1 MKLNENNIQAPFQ
14 YKISDKTFELKT
26 VSGGF
31 SLNTDNVQIK
41 VFSGERL
48 FCADIGYAVDGAV
61 EEMEFLIDSI
71 KVYPQVLE
79 SLEDLQAVEIKDNE
93 VYLIKNELD
102 FKSIVFFPPSD
113 LNKKFDFTIT
123 TYSSTFSAFMFD
135 EIAKK
140 LNSLDTN
147 YPIKN
152 YYENTDY
159 KINDIIKYNGYLY
172 RVFKDFTSDSTD
184 YYLKSN
190 CNILTPFK
198 KLELDSIYKA
208 NELVEYNNN
217 FFIVQKDFV
226 YQKSFGVLT
235 NLNGLLKPLQDIIIW
250 FDGITKIYKNQIVIK
265 DSILY
270 KVLEDIDNPIWD
282 SIQQK
287 IETLIKA
294 DNTFYDDSNSSF
306 GNNTNTVQKAIEKLK
321 SNKQDSLIAGNN
333 INLYGNAISVEGGV
347 NKEYE
352 LGSLYIIN
360 DLIIKDNKI
369 YKVNESFTASNWNA
383 DISKCILIS
392 TGGGNG
398 ASEAIDV
405 SFDNTNAKL
414 QQLAG
419 YDFPRFKVSI
429 PDTINLTF
437 KDEILGNGAVSS
449 ASIVKENN
457 EYRLKG
463 NITAEIRNSEDF
475 PFSFTIDNITNDY
488 EQYSTISQFF
498 NFTDDYSFSSE
509 YISADSGE
517 ITIAGVDKEYQFK
530 FVYSNSYSSKCKL
543 YIETK
548 DGSDINGT
556 YTISLNIKNRVLK
569 PEDRNIFGVNSN
581 FQQSIIASLCN
592 LGLNQTGS
600 SVKLQGTF
608 TSSIYNVGTSD
619 GLFFYSPIIENYF
632 NLSDGINLTNTTGIT
647 SSTGKACKFGITKI
661 SDTPADNISKYVLSL
676 AYQDGSSINQ
686 GDVFTFNLTPD
697 KNSSLNT
704 IYQNVTNVQQMG
716 EALNYKILDLAI
728 RYMIPAYYTQYANA
742 SGVFDANEAP
752 SVWYKKMYGITTTWQ
767 IMFNS
772 ESVYF
777 RTEGS
782 LASSGRSN
790 GIQGDA
796 GRNASGKFAGAIS
809 SSDVSGIYAEYLKI
823 VNQFN
828 AIGGASKII
837 YDSYL
842 SRAYTTANEF
852 RVINRLIRVYKL
864 LTINGKTVSQI
875 MEEYKNDICYI

>member
-1 MKLNENNIQAPFQ
+1 MNLNENNIQAPFQ

-31 SLNTDNVQIK
+31 SLNTDNVHVK

-61 EEMEFLIDSI
+61 EEMEFLINGI

-79 SLEDLQAVEIKDNE
+79 SLEDLQTVQVKDNE
-93 VYLIKNELD
+93 VYLIRNELD

-123 TYSSTFSAFMFD
+123 TYSSTFSSFMFD
-135 EIAKK
+135 EIAKR
-140 LNSLDTN
+140 LNTLDIN

-226 YQKSFGVLT
+226 YQKSLGVLT

-265 DSILY
+265 DNILY

-360 DLIIKDNKI
+360 DLIIKDDKI
-369 YKVNESFTASNWNA
+369 YKVNESFTASNWNM
-383 DISKCILIS
+383 DISKCVLIS

-398 ASEAIDV
+398 SSEAIDV

-419 YDFPRFKVSI
+419 YDFPKFKTEISETIDFVNAENIAISI
-429 PDTINLTF
+429 KKTNNDYFIEYKALSPFIANNQIILHQENTNLYKLHSTINQFFETVSESEETYYEAL
-437 KDEILGNGAVSS
+437 DGEILW
-449 ASIVKENN
+449 E
-457 EYRLKG
+457 E
-463 NITAEIRNSEDF
+463 
-475 PFSFTIDNITNDY
+475 ITNIEELQNNPPINEDGSINY
-488 EQYSTISQFF
+488 DLIETRTLQVKSKFK
-498 NFTDDYSFSSE
+498 
-509 YISADSGE
+509 
-517 ITIAGVDKEYQFK
+517 ITNGI
-530 FVYSNSYSSKCKL
+530 NSYNFLIIKSEAL
-543 YIETK
+543 EEIAP
-548 DGSDINGT
+548 N
-556 YTISLNIKNRVLK
+556 TICLLTLNIKNRVLRN
-569 PEDRNIFGVNSN
+569 EDTNIFACSN
-581 FQQSIIASLCN
+581 GFMTTQKIIDFYHFTLVQNNDTVILKGEYTQKEGA
-592 LGLNQTGS
+592 GLTIG
-600 SVKLQGTF
+600 
-608 TSSIYNVGTSD
+608 
-619 GLFFYSPIIENYF
+619 FYSPIIENYF
-632 NLSDGINLTNTTGIT
+632 DTPDISSVHELKNTNGIT
-647 SSTGKACKFGITKI
+647 SSSGKPLKFAFAKANQTELGAL
-661 SDTPADNISKYVLSL
+661 PYLL
-676 AYQDGSSINQ
+676 LLMYQDDTDIQ
-686 GDVFTFNLTPD
+686 VGDTITFNLTPD
-697 KNSSLNT
+697 KNFMLNP
-704 IYQNVTNVQQMG
+704 IYQYVRNVQQLG
-716 EALNYKILDLAI
+716 EVLNDKDLELGKKIDVLSSL
-728 RYMIPAYYTQYANA
+728 YMIPAYYTQYANA
-742 SGVFDANEAP
+742 SGVFD
-752 SVWYKKMYGITTTWQ
+752 
-767 IMFNS
+767 
-772 ESVYF
+772 
-777 RTEGS
+777 
-782 LASSGRSN
+782 
-790 GIQGDA
+790 
-796 GRNASGKFAGAIS
+796 
-809 SSDVSGIYAEYLKI
+809 
-823 VNQFN
+823 
-828 AIGGASKII
+828 
-837 YDSYL
+837 
-842 SRAYTTANEF
+842 
-852 RVINRLIRVYKL
+852 
-864 LTINGKTVSQI
+864 
-875 MEEYKNDICYI
+875 